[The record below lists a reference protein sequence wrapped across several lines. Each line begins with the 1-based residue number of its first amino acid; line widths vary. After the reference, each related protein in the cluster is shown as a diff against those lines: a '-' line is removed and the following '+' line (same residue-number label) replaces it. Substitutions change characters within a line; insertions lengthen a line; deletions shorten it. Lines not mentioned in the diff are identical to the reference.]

1 MMSFCQAVRK
11 ETNRYFEESFKHP
24 FVKGLVNG
32 TLPIEK
38 FAYYML
44 QDAYYLKHYSKVLA
58 LTAVKA
64 EKEADMKFFLEKAQF
79 VQQSELLLHTTVF
92 QELGITEEQ
101 IAGFIPAPA
110 TYNYVSHM
118 YQAVYNGDAAESF
131 AAMLP
136 CPWLYQE
143 IGEYYRDA
151 KPGVKVYEDW
161 INMYS
166 DIAFKQS
173 IEEQIEMMD
182 RYAHENPHKS
192 DILEQHFIRSCY
204 YEWQFW
210 EMSWTMQ
217 DWEGEVK
224 KYELIEHL

>member
-1 MMSFCQAVRK
+1 MSFCQNIRK
-11 ETNRYFEESFKHP
+11 ETNSYFEHSFHHP
-24 FVKGLVNG
+24 FVKELVNG

-44 QDAYYLKHYSKVLA
+44 QDAYYLKHYAKVLT
-58 LTAVKA
+58 LTAAKA
-64 EKEADMKFFLEKAQF
+64 EKNADMNIFLEKAQF
-79 VQQSELLLHTTVF
+79 VQQSELALHTTVF

-101 IAGFIPAPA
+101 IANFRPAPA
-110 TYNYVSHM
+110 AYNYVSHM
-118 YQAVYNGDAAESF
+118 YQAVHNGDAAESF

-143 IGEYYRDA
+143 IGEFYRDK

-161 INMYS
+161 LNMYS
-166 DIAFKQS
+166 DISFKRS
-173 IEEQIEMMD
+173 IEEQVEMMD
-182 RYAHENPHKS
+182 RYAQENPHKS
-192 DILEQHFIRSCY
+192 GVLKEHFIQSCY

-217 DWEGEVK
+217 DWEREVT
-224 KYELIEHL
+224 KYELIEHS